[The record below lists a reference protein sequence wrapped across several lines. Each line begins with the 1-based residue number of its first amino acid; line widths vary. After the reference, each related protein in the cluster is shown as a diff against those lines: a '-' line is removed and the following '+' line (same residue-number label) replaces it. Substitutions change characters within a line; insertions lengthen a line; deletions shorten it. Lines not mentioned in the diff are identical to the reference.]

1 MANSTLNHPYS
12 FFGHGNLPAGSDFNN
27 CTDAGAWLLLGGN
40 AYVNSPVSDG
50 NLWGLLLVL
59 KSSTTSEYTFQ
70 IVLRSQ
76 GRVYYRYYAASW
88 SGWYQFTLTAI

>member
-27 CTDAGAWLLLGGN
+27 CTDAGTWLLLSN
-40 AYVNSPVSDG
+40 NSYVNSPVSDG

-59 KSSTTSEYTFQ
+59 KASVSSEFSFQ

-88 SGWYQFTLTAI
+88 SAWAQLATA